1 MDEDF
6 LGTDMMR
13 AEESSLSSW
22 AGPYVTEM
30 LGRGQALAGM
40 PYQAYMGPLT
50 AGQSGLQTQAFQGLA
65 GLNIPTNQQ
74 MTYNPM
80 SFTGMPPPAPTAQ
93 QTVMGGL
100 GTELQNLPP
109 LDLGYAKRQSV
120 DVNPLDYA
128 SAQEYYAAKGIPNPF
143 MESRIQGGRSGPNG
157 TIIYGD
163 ERDQWLQ
170 RNNQPP
176 PSASTDP
183 YAGLFKALGMAPP
196 TAQQGQ
202 MPSSIFEG
210 LGGTV
215 SGAAL
220 DSSLA
225 VQRDIPSYM
234 QGNFGFSGTNTV
246 EDQAKAREMVMKPLQ
261 PMQQSPI
268 EQYMSPY
275 LQGALDPQYA
285 AAQRQADIAA
295 QNLQSQ
301 YGKAGAY
308 GGSRQGVAEA
318 ELQRGLLD
326 RMAGITGTGYQQAFE
341 QAQRQFNEEQ
351 RRQMDA
357 ANQAQRYGL
366 DVLREQ
372 QAGGATQRGIESQG
386 IAADIAQFEQERD
399 YPKSNTLFM
408 QSLLQGLP
416 LETQSYSYIEPT
428 GLASLTGGIG
438 GVTSIL
444 DTLGEYFGGG
454 TGGQASQAALDAIAN
469 QEY

>member
-65 GLNIPTNQQ
+65 GLNIPTAQQ

-80 SFTGMPPPAPTAQ
+80 SFTGMAPTAPTAQ
-93 QTVMGGL
+93 QTVTGGL
-100 GTELQNLPP
+100 ANTFGIDPN
-109 LDLGYAKRQSV
+109 
-120 DVNPLDYA
+120 VNT
-128 SAQEYYAAKGIPNPF
+128 
-143 MESRIQGGRSGPNG
+143 SGLTG
-157 TIIYGD
+157 
-163 ERDQWLQ
+163 
-170 RNNQPP
+170 
-176 PSASTDP
+176 
-183 YAGLFKALGMAPP
+183 
-196 TAQQGQ
+196 
-202 MPSSIFEG
+202 
-210 LGGTV
+210 V
-215 SGAAL
+215 S
-220 DSSLA
+220 
-225 VQRDIPSYM
+225 
-234 QGNFGFSGTNTV
+234 FSGTNTV
-246 EDQAKAREMVMKPLQ
+246 EDQAKAREMGLTPLQYAQAGGMGANVDQRAVQAAAQQ

-275 LQGALDPQYA
+275 IQGALDPQYA
-285 AAQRQADIAA
+285 AAQRQADISA

-301 YGKAGAY
+301 FGKAGAY

-357 ANQAQRYGL
+357 AAQAQRYGL

-372 QAGGATQRGIESQG
+372 QTGGAAQRGIESQG

-399 YPKSNTLFM
+399 YPYKQVQFM
-408 QSLLQGLP
+408 QSLLQSQP
-416 LETQSYSYIEPT
+416 LETQSYSYVEPT

-444 DTLGEYFGGG
+444 DTLSEYFG
-454 TGGQASQAALDAIAN
+454 
-469 QEY
+469 